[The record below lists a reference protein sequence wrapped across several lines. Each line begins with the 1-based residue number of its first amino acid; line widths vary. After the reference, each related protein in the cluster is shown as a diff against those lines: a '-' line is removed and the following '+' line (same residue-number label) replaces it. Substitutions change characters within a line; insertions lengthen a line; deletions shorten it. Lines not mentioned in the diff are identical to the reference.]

1 MIQRHALEAE
11 FDQNLKMKN
20 ARIGLK
26 GELLNTKAKE
36 TENEDLAKVGYS
48 VAFGLDKQAR
58 LDLRMEDNSP
68 ADKLK
73 V

>member
-36 TENEDLAKVGYS
+36 TENKDLAKVGYS